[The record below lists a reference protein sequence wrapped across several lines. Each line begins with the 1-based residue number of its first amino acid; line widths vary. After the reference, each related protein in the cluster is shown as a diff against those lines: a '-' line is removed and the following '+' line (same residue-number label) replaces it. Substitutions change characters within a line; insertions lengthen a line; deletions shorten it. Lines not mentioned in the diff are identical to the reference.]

1 MLTNWPEQK
10 CHGDVCLES
19 LQVIDDP
26 SFISSSMQH
35 QYENSKFTS
44 RIPTKNLL
52 SSLVILRFSQ
62 SSSEILKDPQST

>member
-44 RIPTKNLL
+44 RIPYKNL
-52 SSLVILRFSQ
+52 LVILRFSQ
-62 SSSEILKDPQST
+62 SSSEILRQTL